1 MLFGAIV
8 YCSDLVPDSGASGL
22 TVATKPESEVETTLL
37 ADGDSQWHRD
47 SNSGGEPS
55 ESGFGGSGCGSG
67 DRSDFD
73 PNIGISLAAA
83 ASENVA
89 SENVTSENV
98 ATGVGWG
105 LIPSHSQC
113 PLQVRTVLDRPADHN
128 PRGQTGHASRSC
140 FRARLR
146 RTILFDPRH
155 P

>member
-1 MLFGAIV
+1 LIAALCVLFGAIV

-98 ATGVGWG
+98 TSENVATGVGGG

-113 PLQVRTVLDRPADHN
+113 HLRVRTVLD
-128 PRGQTGHASRSC
+128 
-140 FRARLR
+140 
-146 RTILFDPRH
+146 
-155 P
+155 